1 MGSVTKKIIAGFAVI
16 LIILSAIIVL
26 LLGRTYQFNNEYE
39 SILQNV
45 LNLNTIKTVSAKAA
59 ADITNACIMGANVEE
74 SGMLSNVDDMF
85 GYLDRLEESIG
96 DAEEY
101 KGNIS
106 MVNSLRQSVNKYKES
121 MESII
126 ALGDGTNFP
135 AFNEEV
141 NKIASSF
148 KEMGAEMSSYCNNNI
163 TMELERSAII
173 QKDIEENFRSTIYFV
188 VVALIVALAASVGVC
203 AWVVR
208 SIVSPIKLLKKE
220 ITLVAQGDLTKEE
233 IKLSAQNEF
242 SSLADAFNIMSN
254 NLKDIIGTVVEVTAD
269 ISDTALVAES
279 TSQSNIRN
287 SLEITKSA
295 EDISKRMHEQS
306 SEIETIMKQMQE
318 IKQISI
324 GISEDIEKI
333 DSRTRGS
340 KQKAE
345 EGNTSIAAFVEQLY
359 QVNNT
364 VSQIAG
370 AAETFESNTQEV
382 NNILSGISDISQQ
395 TKLLSLNASIEA
407 ARAGAAGRGF
417 SVVAEEINVLAEKT
431 VELVATISKIVD
443 GLKTSMK
450 DMTSKMELGLAQ
462 LDKGNVMVKET
473 QNKFEDILQDAARTN
488 DEIRGVHQM
497 MEELSENTVAASDS
511 MVEVNS
517 IIEENTK
524 VTDQIVT
531 TVENQV
537 DAQKQLS
544 DKVQTLDDLVNGLKS
559 ATEKFKIS
567 SSD

>member
-45 LNLNTIKTVSAKAA
+45 LNLNTIKTVSSKAA
-59 ADITNACIMGANVEE
+59 ADITNACIMGANIEE
-74 SGMLSNVDDMF
+74 SGMLSNIDDMF

-173 QKDIEENFRSTIYFV
+173 QKDIEENFKSTIYFV

-208 SIVSPIKLLKKE
+208 SIVSPIHLLKKE

-233 IKLSAQNEF
+233 IKLSAKNEF

-254 NLKDIIGTVVEVTAD
+254 NLKNIIGTVVEVTAD

-524 VTDQIVT
+524 VTDQIVM
-531 TVENQV
+531 TVENQA

>member
-173 QKDIEENFRSTIYFV
+173 QKDIEENFKSTIYFV
-188 VVALIVALAASVGVC
+188 VAALIVALAASVGVC

-382 NNILSGISDISQQ
+382 NNILSGISDISHQ

-531 TVENQV
+531 TVENQA

>member
-173 QKDIEENFRSTIYFV
+173 QKDIEENFKSTIYFV
-188 VVALIVALAASVGVC
+188 VAALIVALAASVGVC

-531 TVENQV
+531 TVENQA

>member
-45 LNLNTIKTVSAKAA
+45 LNLNTIKTVSSKAA
-59 ADITNACIMGANVEE
+59 ADITNACIMGANIEE
-74 SGMLSNVDDMF
+74 SGMLSNIDDMF

-173 QKDIEENFRSTIYFV
+173 QKDIEENFKSTIYFV

-208 SIVSPIKLLKKE
+208 SIVSPINLLKKE

-233 IKLSAQNEF
+233 IKLSAKNEF

-254 NLKDIIGTVVEVTAD
+254 NLKNIIGTVVEVTAD

-531 TVENQV
+531 TVENQA

>member
-1 MGSVTKKIIAGFAVI
+1 MGSLTKKIIAGFAVI

-74 SGMLSNVDDMF
+74 SGMLSNIDDMF

-173 QKDIEENFRSTIYFV
+173 QKDIEENFKSTIYFV

-208 SIVSPIKLLKKE
+208 SIVSPINLLKKE

-233 IKLSAQNEF
+233 IKLSAKNEF

-254 NLKDIIGTVVEVTAD
+254 NLKNIIGTVVEVTAD

-531 TVENQV
+531 TVENQA

>member
-59 ADITNACIMGANVEE
+59 ADITNACIMGANIEE
-74 SGMLSNVDDMF
+74 SGMLSNIDDMF

-173 QKDIEENFRSTIYFV
+173 QKDIEENFKSTIYFV

-208 SIVSPIKLLKKE
+208 SIVSPINLLKKE

-233 IKLSAQNEF
+233 IKLSAKNEF

-254 NLKDIIGTVVEVTAD
+254 NLKNIIGTVVEVTAD

-524 VTDQIVT
+524 VTDQIVM
-531 TVENQV
+531 TVENQA

>member
-173 QKDIEENFRSTIYFV
+173 QKDIEENFKSTIYFV

-295 EDISKRMHEQS
+295 EDISQRMHEQS

>member
-531 TVENQV
+531 TVENQA

>member
-531 TVENQV
+531 TVENQA

-567 SSD
+567 SSN